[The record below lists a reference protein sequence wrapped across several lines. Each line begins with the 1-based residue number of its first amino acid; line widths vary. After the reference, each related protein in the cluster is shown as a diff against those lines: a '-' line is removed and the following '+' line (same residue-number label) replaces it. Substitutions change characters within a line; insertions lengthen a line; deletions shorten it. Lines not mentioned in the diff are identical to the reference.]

1 MFKKTILH
9 LGMAMGQAGFKGWG
23 FNSCPTSFVLFHLWP
38 ASHDKENFLVHPVKL
53 YFLLICLELLQL
65 FLIKPVLLIKIFLKL
80 QINLSHQIK
89 LIFSKN

>member
-9 LGMAMGQAGFKGWG
+9 LGMAMGRARFKGWG

-53 YFLLICLELLQL
+53 YF
-65 FLIKPVLLIKIFLKL
+65 FV
-80 QINLSHQIK
+80 NLSRTITIVFNK
-89 LIFSKN
+89 TSFVNKNIFEITNKSIPSNQTNF